1 MSKQRRR
8 AFGMDSAEGKK
19 DAGFSRDT
27 STDGQARSMVRA
39 ALKGALATVH
49 KVSGHPYASLVLTAS
64 DQDGTPIFLI
74 SGLAVHTQNLE
85 ADARASL
92 LIDATGTAT
101 DTMEGARVTL
111 IGKAQPTDSP
121 TARARFLARHPAAEG
136 YADFPDF
143 AFYALSIESA
153 HFIGGFGKIVDLP
166 AGDLLISLEGVEDL
180 MAAEPGIVAHMNS
193 DHADAVK
200 LYATKLLGAEPGA
213 WRMTGIDPD
222 GCDLVLGSRGL
233 RLPFETRITD
243 ATAARKE
250 LVRLVGVARESGG

>member
-1 MSKQRRR
+1 
-8 AFGMDSAEGKK
+8 MDSEEGRK
-19 DAGFSRDT
+19 DAGFSRNTDT
-27 STDGQARSMVRA
+27 AGQARSMVRA

-49 KVSGHPYASLVLTAS
+49 KVTAHPYASLVLTAS
-64 DQDGTPIFLI
+64 DQDGTPILLI
-74 SGLAVHTQNLE
+74 SRLAVHTQNLE

-92 LIDATGTAT
+92 LIDATGTAK
-101 DTMEGARVTL
+101 DPMEGARVTL
-111 IGKAQPTDSP
+111 IGRARPATSP

-143 AFYALSIESA
+143 AFYALEIEGA
-153 HFIGGFGKIVDLP
+153 HFIGGFGKIVDL
-166 AGDLLISLEGVEDL
+166 AADDLRVSLKDAEEL
-180 MAAEPGIVAHMNS
+180 TAAEPGIVEHMNS
-193 DHADAVK
+193 DHANAIE

-213 WRMTGIDPD
+213 WRMTGIDPE

-250 LVRLVGVARESGG
+250 LVRLVGVARDSGS